1 MVCFYKQVTGRNI
14 ISDEK
19 RCYKQLK
26 LFNCVQ
32 SSQTNRTK
40 SYLKKVFIT
49 VKPMKNKIK
58 N

>member
-14 ISDEK
+14 ISDKK
-19 RCYKQLK
+19 RCYKQWK
-26 LFNCVQ
+26 LLNCVQ